1 MAKNNINLGTLVGK
15 LGDNVFWR
23 TLGQQRV
30 RAYFKKDSY
39 PVNLAQAVAQSHYAN
54 CKAVYQW
61 LPEIWRKACRDWRQ
75 GRTSFTCF
83 MSQNEYVAGSMHKG
97 RNGFGRFDFNQYG
110 VNYRVSFG
118 TLQVPTVVL
127 DYFNNT
133 TADANR
139 RHVAR
144 TSLKFANAT
153 VTTVAAFTNVLLQN
167 NNALREGDI
176 VHFLYAFSTQAM
188 PGWNGALSLGTFPSP
203 WTYRWQG
210 YVKLDKSN
218 NAQLSATMGAIKVMG
233 KLYASD
239 YSLAFYSN
247 EVNSVYTAYPA
258 TSNALAAIMVER
270 PSYPRSQRFSSAFL
284 VPAVKETEGSNL
296 YAACVDAAVESYVK
310 EPTA

>member
-30 RAYFKKDSY
+30 RTYFKKDSY
-39 PVNLAQAVAQSHYAN
+39 PVNLAQAAAQSHYAN

-61 LPEIWRKACRDWRQ
+61 LPEIWRKACRDYRT

-83 MSQNEYVAGSMHKG
+83 MSQNEYVGGCMHKG

-127 DYFNNT
+127 DYFGNT
-133 TADANR
+133 AADANR
-139 RHVAR
+139 RLVAR
-144 TSLKFANAT
+144 TSLKFANA
-153 VTTVAAFTNVLLQN
+153 VTNTVAAFTSVILQN

-176 VHFLYAFSTQAM
+176 IHFLYAFATQTM
-188 PGWNGALSLGTFPSP
+188 PGWDGELSQGTFPSP

-233 KLYASD
+233 KLYAND

-247 EVNSVYTAYPA
+247 EVNSVYTAYPSS
-258 TSNALAAIMVER
+258 SNALAAIMVER
-270 PSYPRSQRFSSAFL
+270 PSYPRAQRFSSAFL
-284 VPAVKETEGSNL
+284 VPAYKVDAGDNL
-296 YAACVDAAVESYVK
+296 YAACCDAAVESYVK
-310 EPTA
+310 EPTE